1 MKTPRH
7 PMPAD
12 EEGEVC
18 AGSNLKLIPLPG
30 YMERIVSAIP
40 TDHLAQQ
47 IERLWLQQARWR
59 ASVDAMSHVL
69 DVLIA
74 THPKPEAVKEL
85 LQQSRPGLV
94 DELIDGRE
102 KSKYRE
108 TILEEFQLRLR
119 HYDEVVETTIKLR

>member
-1 MKTPRH
+1 M
-7 PMPAD
+7 
-12 EEGEVC
+12 
-18 AGSNLKLIPLPG
+18 
-30 YMERIVSAIP
+30 
-40 TDHLAQQ
+40 
-47 IERLWLQQARWR
+47 
-59 ASVDAMSHVL
+59 

>member
-1 MKTPRH
+1 M
-7 PMPAD
+7 
-12 EEGEVC
+12 
-18 AGSNLKLIPLPG
+18 
-30 YMERIVSAIP
+30 SATP

-59 ASVDAMSHVL
+59 ASIDAMSHIL

-74 THPKPEAVKEL
+74 THPKPDAIKEL

-94 DELIDGRE
+94 DELIDGKE

-108 TILEEFQLRLR
+108 AILEEFQLRLK
-119 HYDEVVETTIKLR
+119 HYDEVVDAAISFR

>member
-1 MKTPRH
+1 M
-7 PMPAD
+7 
-12 EEGEVC
+12 
-18 AGSNLKLIPLPG
+18 
-30 YMERIVSAIP
+30 SATP

-59 ASVDAMSHVL
+59 ASVDALSHIL

-74 THPKPEAVKEL
+74 THPQPEAIKEL

-94 DELIDGRE
+94 DELIDGKE

-108 TILEEFQLRLR
+108 AILEEFQLRLR
-119 HYDEVVETTIKLR
+119 HYDEVVETAIRFR